1 MATLRRRGPKAA
13 DEHAQQKPEPAAA
26 ASSAARPS
34 GVGWKAGLLV
44 LFGVRILSAAIVM
57 ITDCDETF
65 NYWEPMHYTLY
76 GWGFQT
82 WEYSPAY
89 ALRSYFFLLPHSI
102 AVSALHTATSSKIAA
117 FYGARALQGVVS
129 WHLER
134 QFCEAV
140 ATQFGDSVA
149 TTTLWLLAGSAG
161 MFHAATAFLPSSFT
175 MLAVLGIWTAWLRG
189 SYGPAIA
196 IAVYTIL
203 LVWPFAVLLYVPL
216 GLTALFAP
224 DFGLLKVLRWGIGSS
239 LLLGGVDMAYNSMYY
254 GKPLL
259 ASWEIFYY
267 NVLQDNG
274 GPELYGTEPAS
285 FYAVNL
291 ALNFNGAFILAAIL
305 PATLPLSMLFGS
317 GSAAQSQG
325 SVIMARAQ
333 LVYLAPLYIWFL
345 FYSSLPHKEER
356 FLAPCYPLLC
366 VAAAASLGE
375 CTCFFSTIAR
385 QYLKRV
391 RRLAGR
397 CLDAHLGRFVS
408 ALWCQQIVRAANYVS
423 DIKSC
428 NICHLLRGCST
439 RM

>member
-1 MATLRRRGPKAA
+1 MLRQRGGKAKEAPATPV
-13 DEHAQQKPEPAAA
+13 QQPGTA
-26 ASSAARPS
+26 ASATGDERSVP
-34 GVGWKAGLLV
+34 GGFGWSAGLAV
-44 LFGVRILSAAIVM
+44 LFIVRLLSAAVLM

-65 NYWEPMHYTLY
+65 NYWEPTHYTLY

-102 AVSALHTATSSKIAA
+102 AVSALHAASGSKIAA
-117 FYGARALQGVVS
+117 FYGARALQGAFS

-134 QFCEAV
+134 RFCEAV
-140 ATQFGDSVA
+140 ALKFGA
-149 TTTLWLLAGSAG
+149 TTGTTTLWLLAGSAG

-175 MLAVLGIWTAWLRG
+175 MLGVLGIWTAWLRG

-196 IAVYTIL
+196 LAVYTIL

-224 DFGLLKVLRWGIGSS
+224 EFGLLKVLRWGIGSS
-239 LLLGGVDMAYNSMYY
+239 LLLGAVDMAYNTIFY

-291 ALNFNGAFILAAIL
+291 ALNFNGAFVLAAAL
-305 PATLPLSMLFGS
+305 PVTLPLAWLS
-317 GSAAQSQG
+317 GSDSTEKQRYG
-325 SVIMARAQ
+325 IVRPRVQ
-333 LVYLAPLYIWFL
+333 LVYLAPLYVWFC

-366 VAAAASLGE
+366 AAAAASLGE
-375 CTCFFSTIAR
+375 C
-385 QYLKRV
+385 
-391 RRLAGR
+391 AGNQSACVHLCCTR
-397 CLDAHLGRFVS
+397 CHRHQFCCV
-408 ALWCQQIVRAANYVS
+408 
-423 DIKSC
+423 
-428 NICHLLRGCST
+428 LLRASLVSGWQVPWRTPGPVCSSSAAPANPACSP
-439 RM
+439 